1 MKVNKRILIV
11 VLLLTA
17 TAVGL
22 VQVFLIPPFQDPD
35 EIQHF
40 LYSALY
46 AYTPRQMETLE
57 TRLLELLKE
66 YKWFHF
72 VGIGPGWE
80 NIKKIS
86 DISFVF
92 HFDPGRESARKT
104 FFHFLYGNILK
115 ISGIT
120 EVLTAFY
127 FLRFVS
133 TFFFLVVLFLISWFF
148 RTYFPGMWEYY
159 LIGFLLVFQLMTIM
173 NSVNYDVLM
182 VLFGSV
188 FFIFAYRYVQRE
200 KKTDLAVLL
209 IAASVAALTKLAGIM
224 FFLYLFIL
232 ICMTVKWDRKRVRN
246 FFFVLLLVVFGFC
259 WMNYLFPG
267 RFFNLYSVIFNV
279 WGDLTGS
286 LAATGER
293 VFRLSLFDSMVDSF
307 YFYAGW
313 MGFKLSEFW
322 YLVLKIFLLFSI
334 IGIFSGLLGSAT
346 PTYSRSDR
354 CRSFGHHLKKVCF
367 FCFLLQ
373 DINKRGSATPTKE
386 GPSDHLSAHVIVGLE
401 KKWLLYSL
409 IVCALHTFSIWFYY
423 GSRQIVQGRYLYPV
437 IIPIIILVYSGLRY
451 LQQWFRLK
459 RDYILI
465 VYIIFQVVLVVFAV
479 TRIIS
484 VYYLEIASPHP
495 GF

>member
-1 MKVNKRILIV
+1 MINDKVKMKVDKRILVV

-17 TAVGL
+17 TVVGL

-46 AYTPRQMETLE
+46 AYTPQQMETLE
-57 TRLLELLKE
+57 PRLLELLKE

-92 HFDPGRESARKT
+92 HFDPERESTRKT
-104 FFHFLYGNILK
+104 LFHFLYGNILK

-120 EVLTAFY
+120 DVLSAFY

-148 RTYFPGMWEYY
+148 RTYFPQTWGYY

-173 NSVNYDVLM
+173 NSVNYDVFM
-182 VLFGSV
+182 VLLGSV
-188 FFIFAYRYVQRE
+188 FFIFAYRYVQLE
-200 KKTDLAVLL
+200 KKLDLTVLL
-209 IAASVAALTKLAGIM
+209 MAASVAALTKLAGIM

-232 ICMTVKWDRKRVRN
+232 ICMTMKWDWKRVRN
-246 FFFVLLLVVFGFC
+246 FFFVLLIVVLGFC

-279 WGDLTGS
+279 WGDLNGS
-286 LAATGER
+286 LATTGER
-293 VFRLSLFDSMVDSF
+293 VLRLSLFDSMVDSF
-307 YFYAGW
+307 YFYTGW

-322 YLVLKIFLLFSI
+322 YLVLKSFLFFSI
-334 IGIFSGLLGSAT
+334 IGVFSGL
-346 PTYSRSDR
+346 
-354 CRSFGHHLKKVCF
+354 FLKKM
-367 FCFLLQ
+367 
-373 DINKRGSATPTKE
+373 KTGE
-386 GPSDHLSAHVIVGLE
+386 LE

-409 IVCALHTFSIWFYY
+409 IVCALQTISIWFYY
-423 GSRQIVQGRYLYPV
+423 GSRQTVQGRYLYPV
-437 IIPIIILVYSGLRY
+437 IIPIIILTYSGLRY
-451 LQQWFRLK
+451 FQQWFRLK

-465 VYIIFQVVLVVFAV
+465 VYVIFQVVMVVFAV